1 MLSSQI
7 TTRPANRCLYKP
19 QKGLFTPPFNLGK
32 YITLPRRLSPASGS
46 HKPRI
51 GKMQEI
57 PAGLKKHLQSAV
69 NSGKLKTN
77 KLERSSVTRQKELEI
92 LQEIS
97 NYWVSYR
104 KNNQIR
110 ENSCILAANF
120 AHSILSRLDIRHEV
134 LPVGTTVFNR
144 RGWELFGVPSH
155 KLPDE
160 AWQVH
165 CSSASP
171 GPGFGGHIIIQTEN
185 FFFDPTALQFS
196 RPHHEILL
204 GETLIVPLDKRT
216 FIERGSVP
224 HPIHVLYRTNGFWTF
239 PIGSGLYSYFLEKW
253 NTIYRKSPDWRVPPQ
268 ALGIPSIIEEM
279 RKGI

>member
-1 MLSSQI
+1 
-7 TTRPANRCLYKP
+7 
-19 QKGLFTPPFNLGK
+19 
-32 YITLPRRLSPASGS
+32 
-46 HKPRI
+46 
-51 GKMQEI
+51 MQEI
-57 PAGLKKHLQSAV
+57 LAGLRKHLQLAG
-69 NSGKLKTN
+69 NSVKLKTN
-77 KLERSSVTRQKELEI
+77 KLERSSVTKQKELEI

-104 KNNQIR
+104 KNNQI
-110 ENSCILAANF
+110 EKNSCILGANF

-196 RPHHEILL
+196 RPQHEILL

-239 PIGSGLYSYFLEKW
+239 PIGTGLYSYFLEKW
-253 NTIYRKSPDWRVPPQ
+253 NTIYRKSPDWRVPSQ
-268 ALGIPSIIEEM
+268 ALGIPNIVEEM

>member
-1 MLSSQI
+1 M
-7 TTRPANRCLYKP
+7 
-19 QKGLFTPPFNLGK
+19 
-32 YITLPRRLSPASGS
+32 
-46 HKPRI
+46 
-51 GKMQEI
+51 
-57 PAGLKKHLQSAV
+57 AV
-69 NSGKLKTN
+69 NSDKLKTN
-77 KLERSSVTRQKELEI
+77 KLERSFVTKQKELEI

-120 AHSILSRLDIRHEV
+120 AHLILSRLDIRHEV

-196 RPHHEILL
+196 RPQHEILL
-204 GETLIVPLDKRT
+204 GETLIVPLEKRT

-268 ALGIPSIIEEM
+268 ALGIPSIVEEM